1 MRSRSTAWT
10 AIRCAPLL
18 VPLFNRCFLPCRPCH
33 MGNPVFFVT
42 DDRVLCVDLDILH
55 FFILDAC
62 F

>member
-1 MRSRSTAWT
+1 
-10 AIRCAPLL
+10 
-18 VPLFNRCFLPCRPCH
+18 